1 MSDKTFDIRQCT
13 VFKGASVG
21 VRVCVRVCVR
31 AGVRVYFFGFFC
43 LLNLL
48 RKVCFYNYYSPSSW
62 FKILSNYKLIGECV
76 LNYKEKVSA
85 HSFCFGSLGCADRS
99 ACNWLGL
106 TVLLAGEILR

>member
-48 RKVCFYNYYSPSSW
+48 RKVCVFIII
-62 FKILSNYKLIGECV
+62 ILHL
-76 LNYKEKVSA
+76 L
-85 HSFCFGSLGCADRS
+85 GSRS
-99 ACNWLGL
+99 CQI
-106 TVLLAGEILR
+106 TS